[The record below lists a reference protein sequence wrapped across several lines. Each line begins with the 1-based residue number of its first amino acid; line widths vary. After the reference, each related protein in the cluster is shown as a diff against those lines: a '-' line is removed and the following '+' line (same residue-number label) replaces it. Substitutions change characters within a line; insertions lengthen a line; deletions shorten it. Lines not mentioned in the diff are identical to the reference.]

1 MWEQSVRNL
10 EFIKQLEIGYIYA
23 FELTGFELQ
32 TIPTF
37 YKESLGIGTKECY
50 NSKGIQ
56 FHREGIELL
65 LEKEKDMYFK
75 GFNCEHSGQL

>member
-1 MWEQSVRNL
+1 
-10 EFIKQLEIGYIYA
+10 
-23 FELTGFELQ
+23 
-32 TIPTF
+32 
-37 YKESLGIGTKECY
+37 LGIGTKECY